1 MIAIASGGVFAL
13 GTNDD
18 LANAIDISGA
28 LPFTDMQNTVGATLE
43 GGEPTPSCVLSDNS
57 SVWYKITPETDMT
70 LHLDTVASNYDTVL
84 SVWADADGVYPLDM
98 EVACNDDLGIGDL
111 QSSLDVALLA
121 DTDYYIRITEF
132 GTTAEPGDLVFN
144 ASQVNTLTPPVAVD
158 DMASTNE
165 DTPVVIDVA
174 ANDFDVDGNLD
185 PASAMNTTDP
195 VNGTLFNHGDGTFT
209 YTPGVNFFGAD
220 EFNYTICDEDLLCSD
235 MATVSIDVVAVNDPP
250 DCSAAGPSVDTLW
263 APNHQMVDVQIL
275 GVTDPED
282 DPISITIDDI
292 TVDDAEGGS
301 GNTADDVG
309 GIGTDTAQVRAER
322 SGRGGGRTYHI
333 AYTASDGD
341 LTCDGTADVNVPHDQ
356 GNNNNNNAQN
366 NPPQNPGNS
375 GNNPPQNPGNSGNN
389 PPPHAHNNGNGKS
402 DG

>member
-1 MIAIASGGVFAL
+1 
-13 GTNDD
+13 
-18 LANAIDISGA
+18 
-28 LPFTDMQNTVGATLE
+28 
-43 GGEPTPSCVLSDNS
+43 
-57 SVWYKITPETDMT
+57 
-70 LHLDTVASNYDTVL
+70 
-84 SVWADADGVYPLDM
+84 M

-185 PASAMNTTDP
+185 PASAVNTTSP
-195 VNGTLFNHGDGTFT
+195 ANGGLANNGDGTFT

-301 GNTADDVG
+301 GNTPDDVG

-356 GNNNNNNAQN
+356 GNNNNNGQNNPPQNPGNSGNNPPQNPGNSGN